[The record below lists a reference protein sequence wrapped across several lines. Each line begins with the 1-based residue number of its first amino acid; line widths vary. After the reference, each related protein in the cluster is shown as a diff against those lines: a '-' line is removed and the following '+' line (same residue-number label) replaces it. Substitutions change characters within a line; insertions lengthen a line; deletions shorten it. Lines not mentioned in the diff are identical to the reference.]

1 MKVQLDRYDQSDY
14 DRGRP
19 GWFILLWWLVQG
31 TVFRFSLHPMYA
43 FRRRVLRA
51 FGMQVGK
58 GAKIRPSA
66 KFTYPW
72 KVSIGEHSWIG
83 DEAVFYSLDQITIG
97 DHCVVSQKTYLCTG
111 SHRIQSAAFDLVTA
125 PIIFEYGSWAAAGAF
140 IHPGVSLGEYAV
152 AAACSNVI
160 KSVPANEIHGGN
172 PARFLKNRFDSVPQT
187 GQEFIKQAEGA
198 GV

>member
-31 TVFRFSLHPMYA
+31 TLFRFSLHPMYG
-43 FRRRVLRA
+43 FRRRILRA

-58 GAKIRPSA
+58 RAKIRPSA
-66 KFTYPW
+66 RFTYPW
-72 KVSIGEHSWIG
+72 KVTVGGHSWVG

-111 SHRIQSAAFDLVTA
+111 SHHLQKVSFDLITA
-125 PIIFEYGSWAAAGAF
+125 PITLETGSWAAAGAF
-140 IHPGVSLGEYAV
+140 IHPGVTLGEYAV
-152 AAACSNVI
+152 AAACSNVT
-160 KSVPANEIHGGN
+160 KSIPANEIHGGN
-172 PARFLKNRFDSVPQT
+172 PAAFLKNRFADAGTTEEKPL
-187 GQEFIKQAEGA
+187 KQAQGA
-198 GV
+198 GI

>member
-43 FRRRVLRA
+43 FRRRLLRA
-51 FGMQVGK
+51 FGMQVGS

-66 KFTYPW
+66 RFTYPW
-72 KVSIGEHSWIG
+72 KVSIGDHSWVG
-83 DEAVFYSLDQITIG
+83 DEAVFYSLDRITIG
-97 DHCVVSQKTYLCTG
+97 EHCVVSQKTYLCTG
-111 SHRIQSAAFDLVTA
+111 SHHLQKPSFDLITA
-125 PIIFEYGSWAAAGAF
+125 PITFERGSWAAASSF
-140 IHPGVSLGEYAV
+140 VHPGVTLGENAV
-152 AAACSNVI
+152 AAACSNVT
-160 KSVPANEIHGGN
+160 KSIPANEIHGGN
-172 PARFLKNRFDSVPQT
+172 PAAFIKNRVVTTDTVEEEPL
-187 GQEFIKQAEGA
+187 KQAEGA